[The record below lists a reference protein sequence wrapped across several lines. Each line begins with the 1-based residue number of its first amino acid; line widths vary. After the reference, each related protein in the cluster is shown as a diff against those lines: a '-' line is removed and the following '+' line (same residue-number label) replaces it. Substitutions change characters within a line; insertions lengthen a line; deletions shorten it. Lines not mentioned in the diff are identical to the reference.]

1 MVDFHKGFEGAERLG
16 DTPRRGEPDKL
27 ELSKHSEEAGG
38 LESLLP
44 DIAEISAVYDET
56 LAFVKQIFNMVS
68 HGQESQ
74 IKAEDILSQADKI
87 CNSFLKPIDPGDLV
101 RLAFAHDDYRTSYIY
116 EHSVNVCFLCFRV
129 AMGLNFPKKRMR
141 DIVIAALFH
150 DVGMVKFGLESVWNR
165 SARLT
170 EEEYGLI
177 RKHPTY
183 GEDVFKGMEGISD
196 AVASIIGQHQE
207 RSDGTGYPNQ
217 LMKEDIN
224 YLARLVSLVNR
235 YEAQTHLRLW
245 RTSFLP
251 DKTIQQI
258 LDLESTSYDPHFMK
272 AMLRTISVFP
282 VGSWVKLSSG
292 EIGTVLRTNEATPMR
307 PVIKVVFERNKN
319 PLPVERIMDLS
330 KQLLIHLV
338 ECVNPE
344 ELPATDEE

>member
-16 DTPRRGEPDKL
+16 DSPRRSDPDKL
-27 ELSKHSEEAGG
+27 ELSKHTEEVGG
-38 LESLLP
+38 LERPLA
-44 DIAEISAVYDET
+44 DIAEISAIYDDT
-56 LAFVKQIFNMVS
+56 LAFVKHIFGMVS
-68 HGQESQ
+68 HGQEAQ
-74 IKAEDILSQADKI
+74 IKAEDILDRADKI
-87 CNSFLKPIDPGDLV
+87 CSVFLKPIDPGDLV
-101 RLAFAHDDYRTSYIY
+101 RLVFAHDDYRTNYIY
-116 EHSVNVCFLCFRV
+116 EHCVNVCFLSFRV
-129 AMGLNFPKKRMR
+129 AMGLNFPRKRMQ
-141 DIVIAALFH
+141 DIVIASLFH

-165 SARLT
+165 PARLT

-177 RKHPTY
+177 RKHPAY
-183 GEDVFKGMEGISD
+183 GEEVLKGIEGINE
-196 AVASIIGQHQE
+196 VVPLIVGEHQE
-207 RSDGTGYPNQ
+207 RSDGTGYPGQ
-217 LMKEDIN
+217 LVKDDIN
-224 YLARLVSLVNR
+224 YLARLVSLVDR

-282 VGSWVKLSSG
+282 VGSWIKLSSG

-307 PVIKVVFERNKN
+307 PVIKVVFERNKS
-319 PLPVERIMDLS
+319 PLPVERVMDLS

-344 ELPATDEE
+344 ELPITEQQ